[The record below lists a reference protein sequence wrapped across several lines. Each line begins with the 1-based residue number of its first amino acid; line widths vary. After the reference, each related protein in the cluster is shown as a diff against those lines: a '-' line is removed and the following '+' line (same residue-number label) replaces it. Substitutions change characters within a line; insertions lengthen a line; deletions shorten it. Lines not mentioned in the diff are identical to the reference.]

1 MTEPYLPDQHVA
13 ALRARAEDVEGGS
26 VVVGAMVHGYVD
38 GSARLSVMV
47 DVSKPGH
54 AALVVSLVQGM
65 LDHMRV
71 RYPPF
76 VLPRAVVGD
85 LRTAARALS
94 GFADALERQH
104 QGENMPSP
112 EDEP

>member
-13 ALRARAEDVEGGS
+13 SLRARAEDVEGGT
-26 VVVGAMVHGYVD
+26 VVVGAMVHGYLD
-38 GSARLSVMV
+38 GSARLSCMV

-76 VLPRAVVGD
+76 VIPRAVVGD
-85 LRTAARALS
+85 LRRASDALA
-94 GFADALERQH
+94 GFADDLERQH

-112 EDEP
+112 GAES